1 MTGITKWLVEHTVE
15 DSSNQKAPMPRSGS
29 RTMVAL
35 VVGCCALM
43 WNAPREKGKRTGK
56 RTCNTGKRTCNTIAG
71 QPYHRA
77 SEVDRDPPLETK
89 RRRLQTQFKPVR
101 AKPNALDA
109 RIQRAQTFG
118 RGRWRDD

>member
-1 MTGITKWLVEHTVE
+1 M
-15 DSSNQKAPMPRSGS
+15 
-29 RTMVAL
+29 
-35 VVGCCALM
+35 
-43 WNAPREKGKRTGK
+43 GKRGKGHATQSRANLITG
-56 RTCNTGKRTCNTIAG
+56 RSEVDRDQGKRTCNTIAG

-77 SEVDRDPPLETK
+77 SEVDRNPPLETK